1 MKQRYHLA
9 IPIAVMSLCATAAAA
24 QDTLAEL
31 ASATALEPVHKDET
45 PPALSSVILGNNKIV
60 FENAKVAISTRYQGK
75 LKTRPQADDDFFSS
89 TMDGADLYSVT
100 KTAEDGLEKLG
111 SHQIH
116 SVAMDRQLN
125 AHGATTLVLCL
136 SEYQDLN
143 NYNYKSGKFTSCT
156 TYSLS
161 QRP

>member
-1 MKQRYHLA
+1 MRNYSYLA
-9 IPIAVMSLCATAAAA
+9 IPIAAISLCATAATA

-31 ASATALEPVHKDET
+31 ASATSLEPIHKRET
-45 PPALSSVILGNNKIV
+45 PPALSNVILQNNKIV
-60 FENAKVAISTRYQGK
+60 FENVKVAIGTRYQGK
-75 LKTRPQADDDFFSS
+75 LKTHPQADDDFFSS
-89 TMDGADLYSVT
+89 AMDGADIYSVT
-100 KTAEDGLEKLG
+100 NTDDKGLEKLG
-111 SHQIH
+111 SRQIQ
-116 SVAMDRQLN
+116 SIAMDRQLN
-125 AHGATTLVLCL
+125 AHGATTLALCL

>member
-1 MKQRYHLA
+1 
-9 IPIAVMSLCATAAAA
+9 MSLCATAATA

-31 ASATALEPVHKDET
+31 ASATPLEPMHKNAT
-45 PPALSSVILGNNKIV
+45 PPALSKVVLGNNKIV

-89 TMDGADLYSVT
+89 TMDGADIYAVT
-100 KTAEDGLEKLG
+100 NTDDKGLEKLG

-116 SVAMDRQLN
+116 SVAMDRQLD
-125 AHGATTLVLCL
+125 AKGATTLVLCL

-143 NYNYKSGKFTSCT
+143 NYHYKSGKFTSCT